1 MGSRRNATAAAGAA
15 LAGLLASLSLAA
27 ERSAVR
33 VTPLASPSASRIDSR
48 PLEHDWPKYCADAA
62 MTGQAHHETAISP
75 ASVTSMRP
83 AWQATLPGS
92 IASSTTVVAGKV
104 YVGDWQGNE
113 WELDAA
119 TGTAVASVNLGT
131 TSIGNCDPPVQG
143 ITSAPAFSRGKI
155 YLAGGDD
162 SFYALDAQTLQVLW
176 KTKLGDNSPTGG
188 YYGWSSP
195 SVIDDLVYQGIAS
208 HCDDPFVDGRVVALG
223 AASGATVASADLSQ
237 TTDPAR
243 FGAGVWSSPAIDVA
257 SGEVFVTTASAYA
270 YDDGLAYS
278 VVRLSLGTL
287 AIEDSWKIPLADYEG
302 TPDAD
307 WGSSPTL
314 FRDAAGRLLVGAS
327 QKDGHYYAFDRARLS
342 DGPVWTT
349 RLATGGDC
357 PTCGDGSISTA
368 AFDGSSLYAGGG
380 RIMIGAVEVRGTV
393 SALDPATG
401 VARWTFTDLHGPVLA
416 PVSVANGVVFAAA
429 GTQAVALDAATGAL
443 LWRFD
448 TGVFLY
454 GGIAISDG
462 RIFFGDT
469 HGNLY
474 AFEVAESSN

>member
-1 MGSRRNATAAAGAA
+1 
-15 LAGLLASLSLAA
+15 
-27 ERSAVR
+27 
-33 VTPLASPSASRIDSR
+33 
-48 PLEHDWPKYCADAA
+48 
-62 MTGQAHHETAISP
+62 MTGEAHHETMISP
-75 ASVTSMRP
+75 SSAASMHF
-83 AWQATLPGS
+83 AWRVTLPGA
-92 IASSTTVVAGKV
+92 IASSPTVVAGKL
-104 YVGDWQGNE
+104 YVGDWEGNE
-113 WELDAA
+113 WELEAA
-119 TGTAVASVNLGT
+119 TGAAVTSVNLGT
-131 TSIGNCDPPVQG
+131 TPPGACDPPIQG

-155 YLAGGDD
+155 FLAGGDD
-162 SFYALDAQTLQVLW
+162 SFYALNAETLQVLW
-176 KTKLGDNSPTGG
+176 KAKLGDNSPEVG

-195 SVIDDLVYQGIAS
+195 SVADELVYQGIAS

-223 AASGATVASADLSQ
+223 AASGATAASADLSQ

-243 FGAGVWSSPAIDVA
+243 FGAGVWSSPAIDA
-257 SGEVFVTTASAYA
+257 AAGTVFVTTASAYA

-278 VVRLSLGTL
+278 VVRLSLGSL
-287 AIEDSWKIPLADYEG
+287 AIEDHWKIPLEVYDG

-314 FRDAAGRLLVGAS
+314 FHDSAGRLLVGAS
-327 QKDGHYYAFDRARLS
+327 QKDGQYYVFDRMHLS

-349 RLATGGDC
+349 RLAIGGDC

-380 RIMIGAVEVRGTV
+380 RIMVGAVEVRGTV

-401 VARWTFTDLHGPVLA
+401 AARWTFTDLHGPVLA

-429 GTQAVALDAATGAL
+429 GTQAVALDAATGTL

-448 TGVFLY
+448 TGAILY
-454 GGIAISDG
+454 GGIAVSDG

-469 HGNLY
+469 LGNLY
-474 AFEVAESSN
+474 AFEVTSN